1 MKIHLSLLLIVF
13 LFISCQTQKTKN
25 VEKANTVEES
35 IVVDTKNNTTDDS
48 GRWKCEKEICLQLRN
63 LDKKQKTFEI
73 FMINSVPIFG
83 FQCDLPGIDIINS
96 SGGLLEENEYQTS
109 NSISRLLSFSM
120 QAKAIPVGMGVLTKV
135 HFKNP
140 LDEVCMTEIIFAGIG
155 GSKLSNNNPDC
166 IKLD

>member
-1 MKIHLSLLLIVF
+1 MKSQVSLLLIVF
-13 LFISCQTQKTKN
+13 LFISCQTQKTKTN
-25 VEKANTVEES
+25 DKPKTSGES
-35 IVVDTKNNTTDDS
+35 IIDTKSNKSNDV
-48 GRWKCEKEICLQLRN
+48 GRWKCEEEICLQLRN
-63 LDKKQKTFEI
+63 LDEKQKTFEI

-120 QAKAIPVGMGVLTKV
+120 QAKPIPVGMGVLTKV
-135 HFKNP
+135 HYENP
-140 LDEVCMTEIIFAGIG
+140 LDEVCMTKIIFAGTG

-166 IKLD
+166 INLD